1 MFEST
6 PFSASFISVSI
17 SFTFDK
23 TPLPLNLKEFES
35 LSSNASREPVE
46 APDGT
51 AALPFIP
58 DSRNTSASSVGLPL
72 ESIISLA
79 TIFFILD
86 FIFILLIL
94 DQFFLM

>member
-1 MFEST
+1 LFELT

-23 TPLPLNLKEFES
+23 TPFPLNLKEFES

-79 TIFFILD
+79 YYFFYIGFHFYSFD
-86 FIFILLIL
+86 T
-94 DQFFLM
+94 